1 MISTLIFD
9 PIFDPLLPSPSQVII
24 ETPEGR
30 PGPVQKLRVIPVGSN
45 SLELNWDLPLMPNG
59 VIRGYRVYFREV
71 NGLILGQVRTT
82 RNRG

>member
-1 MISTLIFD
+1 MI
-9 PIFDPLLPSPSQVII
+9 V

-71 NGLILGQVRTT
+71 NGLILGQVIERVNTVELK
-82 RNRG
+82 

>member
-1 MISTLIFD
+1 MVF
-9 PIFDPLLPSPSQVII
+9 QVIV

-45 SLELNWDLPLMPNG
+45 SLELKWDLPLMPNG

-71 NGLILGQVRTT
+71 DGLILGQVQ
-82 RNRG
+82 NDGSMNPLSIFKSIYGH

>member
-1 MISTLIFD
+1 MPNRFHLNYAIPFSLFL
-9 PIFDPLLPSPSQVII
+9 FEMVFQVIV

-45 SLELNWDLPLMPNG
+45 SLELKWDLPLMPNG

-71 NGLILGQVRTT
+71 DGLILGQVLTE
-82 RNRG
+82 